1 MADKKKAVEVRHLS
15 KSFKIKEKEKGFLG
29 SLKSLT
35 SKKFKIKEAV
45 SNVSFDVYEGEMVA
59 FLGPNG
65 AGKSTTIKMLTGILQ
80 RDEGDIKVL
89 GLDPSKDRKE
99 LARNIGTVFGQKEQL
114 WMHLTPYDNF
124 IFFGSIYDI
133 DAKEVEKTIEE
144 FDKIFDLKE
153 ILNTPVRNLSLGQRI
168 KCEIVASLIHKP
180 KILFLD
186 EPTIG
191 LDPVVKEKIRF
202 LIKKMNRELGLT
214 IFLTS
219 HDIED
224 IEKLCKRIIII
235 NSGKLVTDESMK
247 SIREKYFV
255 KKIVK
260 LKLKDKINTKPGKGF
275 TILKDYGDYFKFEV
289 DTRVTQVTDIFHF
302 VPENLVLDISVN
314 DVSLESVI
322 KDIYEAPEE

>member
-1 MADKKKAVEVRHLS
+1 MAERKKAVEVKNLF
-15 KSFKIKEKEKGFLG
+15 KSFKIKEKEKGFIG

-35 SKKFKIKEAV
+35 STKYKIKQAV
-45 SNVSFDVYEGEMVA
+45 NDVSFDVYEGEMVA

-80 RDEGDIKVL
+80 RDGGEISVL
-89 GLDPSKDRKE
+89 GFDPSKDRLK
-99 LARNIGTVFGQKEQL
+99 LAREIGTVFGQKEQL

-133 DAKEVEKTIEE
+133 DAREVEKTIEE
-144 FDKIFDLKE
+144 FDKIFDLHE

-191 LDPVVKEKIRF
+191 LDPVVKEKIRQ
-202 LIKKMNRELGLT
+202 LIKKMNKELGLT

-235 NSGKLVTDESMK
+235 NNGRLVTDESLR

-255 KKIVK
+255 KKIVRI
-260 LKLKDKINTKPGKGF
+260 KLKDKVGVKLEKGI

-289 DTRVTQVTDIFHF
+289 DTRIAQVTDIFHF
-302 VPENLVLDISVN
+302 VPESLVLDISVN

-322 KDIYEAPEE
+322 KEIYETPED

>member
-1 MADKKKAVEVRHLS
+1 MAEKIKAVEVRSLS
-15 KSFKIKEKEKGFLG
+15 KTFKIKEKEKGFLG

-35 SKKFKIKEAV
+35 STKYKIKQAV
-45 SNVSFDVYEGEMVA
+45 NDVSFDVYEGEMVA

-80 RDEGDIKVL
+80 PDDGEINVL
-89 GLDPSKDRKE
+89 GLDPTKDRVK
-99 LARNIGTVFGQKEQL
+99 LAKSIGTVFGQKEQL
-114 WMHLTPYDNF
+114 WMHLTPMDNF

-133 DAKEVEKTIEE
+133 DAKEVEKTVSE

-191 LDPVVKEKIRF
+191 LDPVVKEKIRM

-214 IFLTS
+214 TFLTS

-235 NSGKLVTDESMK
+235 NNGRIVTDESMK

-255 KKIVK
+255 KKIVR
-260 LKLKDKINTKPGKGF
+260 LKLKDKINSKPEKGF
-275 TILKDYGDYFKFEV
+275 TILKDQGDYFKLEV
-289 DTRVTQVTDIFHF
+289 DTRIAQVTDIFHF
-302 VPENLVLDISVN
+302 VPEKLVLDISVN

-322 KDIYEAPEE
+322 KDIYETPED